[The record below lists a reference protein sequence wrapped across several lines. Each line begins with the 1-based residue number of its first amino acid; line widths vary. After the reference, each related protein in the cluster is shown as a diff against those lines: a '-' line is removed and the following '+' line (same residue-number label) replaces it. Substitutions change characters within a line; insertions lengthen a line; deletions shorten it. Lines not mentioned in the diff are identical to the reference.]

1 MLMLMLR
8 LNAMSGWLLAAI
20 FCVPALHLTVS
31 VDVDSLCSQNG
42 TLFVTDGLEQSRN
55 TEQCDLHN
63 QTCTSLQAAINFV
76 ISGNHTFT
84 ERAIVCLQ
92 GNSIEYITNKTNF
105 GNTDLLVVGTRPVS
119 VECAY
124 HSNITQDVAGSADFT
139 WYFNQSDTVTL
150 VNVHL
155 RKCPYPIRIAGVRTV
170 LIQKCS
176 FR

>member
-1 MLMLMLR
+1 
-8 LNAMSGWLLAAI
+8 MSSWLLTAI
-20 FCVPALHLTVS
+20 FCVPALHLAAS
-31 VDVDSLCSQNG
+31 VDVDSLCSRND
-42 TLFVTDGLEQSRN
+42 TLFVTAGLEQSKN

-76 ISGNHTFT
+76 VSGNHTLA

-92 GNSIEYITNKTNF
+92 GNSIEYISNKTYF
-105 GNTDLLVVGTRPVS
+105 GNTDLLVVATRPVF
-119 VECAY
+119 VECSY

-150 VNVHL
+150 INVHL
-155 RKCPYPIRIAGVRTV
+155 RKCPYPIRIAGARTV
-170 LIQKCS
+170 LIQTCS